1 MSSTDMDVSVA
12 VDEVGAQRRLK
23 AADRSREQT
32 RARLISSGKQ
42 LFAKR
47 GLHGVTTHDIAR
59 RAGVAAGTFYL
70 HFKDKTEL
78 FREIAIETMAGL
90 RRLLDSVNQ
99 SDVSLRDGV
108 GARVTALVGFAEE
121 NREVMLIIF
130 GNDTEAAQIE
140 SELLDKFAADIA
152 RGRSLKVESGEMPV
166 EIDPAV
172 MSQALVGMLARVIR
186 WWLEDPSRAT
196 RETVIETLTR
206 IQLSGTHP
214 KIEYNTK

>member
-1 MSSTDMDVSVA
+1 MDVSLA
-12 VDEVGAQRRLK
+12 LDEARSERRLK

-32 RARLISSGKQ
+32 RARLITSGKQ

-78 FREIAIETMAGL
+78 FREIAVETMAEL
-90 RRLLDSVNQ
+90 RRLMDSVNQ
-99 SDVSLRDGV
+99 AEVSVRDGV
-108 GARVTALVGFAEE
+108 GPRVTALVGFAET
-121 NREVMLIIF
+121 NRDVMMIIF
-130 GNDTEAAQIE
+130 GNDTEAAEIE

-152 RGRSLKVESGEMPV
+152 RGRSLKVESGEMPA
-166 EIDPAV
+166 ELDPAV
-172 MSQALVGMLARVIR
+172 VSQALVGMLLRVIR
-186 WWLEDPSRAT
+186 WWLEDPSRVT
-196 RETVIETLTR
+196 RETLIETLTR

-214 KIEYNTK
+214 KIEHDKR

>member
-1 MSSTDMDVSVA
+1 MDVSLA
-12 VDEVGAQRRLK
+12 VDEGRSERRLK

-32 RARLISSGKQ
+32 RARLITSGKE
-42 LFAKR
+42 LFAER

-78 FREIAIETMAGL
+78 FRGIAVETMGEL
-90 RRLLDSVNQ
+90 RQMMDSVNR
-99 SDVSLRDGV
+99 SHVSLRDGV
-108 GARVTALVGFAEE
+108 GARTTALVSFAEA
-121 NREVMLIIF
+121 NRDVVLIIF
-130 GNDTEAAQIE
+130 GNDTEAAEIE

-152 RGRSLKVESGEMPV
+152 RGRSLMVESGEMPA

-172 MSQALVGMLARVIR
+172 MSQALVGMLVRVIR
-186 WWLEDPSRAT
+186 WWLEDPTRVT
-196 RETVIETLTR
+196 RETLIETLTR

-214 KIEYNTK
+214 KIEHDKK

>member
-1 MSSTDMDVSVA
+1 MGVSA
-12 VDEVGAQRRLK
+12 VPVEGLGTRRLR
-23 AADRSREQT
+23 ATDRSREQT

-78 FREIAIETMAGL
+78 FREIAIETMAEL
-90 RRLLDSVNQ
+90 RRVMESV
-99 SDVSLRDGV
+99 SRPEVGLRDGV
-108 GARVTALVGFAEE
+108 GARVAALVGFAEA
-121 NREVMLIIF
+121 NRDVMLIIF
-130 GNDTEAAQIE
+130 GNDADAAEIE
-140 SELLDKFAADIA
+140 SELLDRLAADIA
-152 RGRSLKVESGEMPV
+152 RGRSLKVESGEMPA

-172 MSQALVGMLARVIR
+172 MSQALVGMLARVVR
-186 WWLEDPSRAT
+186 WWLEDPTRAT
-196 RETVIETLTR
+196 KATLIETLTR

-214 KIEYNTK
+214 KPEDGNT

>member
-1 MSSTDMDVSVA
+1 MTVSA
-12 VDEVGAQRRLK
+12 AIDEVGVERRLK
-23 AADRSREQT
+23 ATDRSREQT

-47 GLHGVTTHDIAR
+47 GLHGVTTHGIAR

-78 FREIAIETMAGL
+78 FREIATETMAEL
-90 RRLLDSVNQ
+90 RRLMDTVNQ
-99 SDVSLRDGV
+99 SEVSLRDGV
-108 GARVTALVGFAEE
+108 GARVAALVGFAEA
-121 NREVMLIIF
+121 NRDVMLIIF

-140 SELLDKFAADIA
+140 SELLDRFAADIA
-152 RGRSLKVESGEMPV
+152 RGRSLKVESGEMPA
-166 EIDPAV
+166 EIDPVV

-186 WWLEDPSRAT
+186 WWLEDPTRAT
-196 RETVIETLTR
+196 RATLIETLTR

-214 KIEYNTK
+214 KIEHE